1 MPQLD
6 PSSFAP
12 QLVWLA
18 ITFILLYVLMSKLA
32 LPRIGEVLEER
43 KKRIDGNLDKAAAM
57 RAEAETAK
65 AAYEK
70 ALAESRAKA
79 HALTAAAAD
88 RAHKEATARQQAVA
102 ATLAA
107 QTKAAEEKIATAR
120 ASALSHTQTIAAE
133 IARDAVRK
141 LLGQDIDAATAD
153 AAVKAAAGAKSH

>member
-18 ITFILLYVLMSKLA
+18 ITFILLYVLMAKLA
-32 LPRIGEVLEER
+32 LPRIGDVLEER
-43 KKRIDGNLDKAAAM
+43 KKRIDGNLDKAAAL

-88 RAHKEATARQQAVA
+88 RAHKEAAQRQQA
-102 ATLAA
+102 LAA
-107 QTKAAEEKIATAR
+107 ALAEQGKAAEAKIASAR
-120 ASALSHTQTIAAE
+120 ADALSHTQAIATD
-133 IARDAVRK
+133 IAREAVRK
-141 LLGQDIDAATAD
+141 LLGQDVDAATAE
-153 AAVKAAAGAKSH
+153 AAVKTAAQNR

>member
-12 QLVWLA
+12 QLIWLA
-18 ITFILLYVLMSKLA
+18 ITFILLYVLMAKLA
-32 LPRIGEVLEER
+32 LPRIGDVLEER
-43 KKRIDGNLDKAAAM
+43 KKRIDGNLDKAAAL

-88 RAHKEATARQQAVA
+88 RAHKEAAQRQQALA
-102 ATLAA
+102 AALAA
-107 QTKAAEEKIATAR
+107 QGKEAEAKIASAR
-120 ASALSHTQTIAAE
+120 AGALSHTQAIATD
-133 IARDAVRK
+133 IAREAVRK
-141 LLGQDIDAATAD
+141 LLGQDVDAAAAE
-153 AAVKAAAGAKSH
+153 AAVKTAAQNR

>member
-1 MPQLD
+1 VPQLD
-6 PSSFAP
+6 PSVFAP

-18 ITFILLYVLMSKLA
+18 ITFILLYVLMAKLA
-32 LPRIGEVLEER
+32 LPRIGDVLEER
-43 KKRIDGNLDKAAAM
+43 KKRIDGNLDKAAAL

-88 RAHKEATARQQAVA
+88 RAHKEAATRQQAVA
-102 ATLAA
+102 VTLAA
-107 QTKAAEEKIATAR
+107 QTRAAEETIATAR

-133 IARDAVRK
+133 IAREAVRK

-153 AAVKAAAGAKSH
+153 AAVKSAAAKAN

>member
-1 MPQLD
+1 VPQLD

-32 LPRIGEVLEER
+32 LPRIGDVLEER
-43 KKRIDGNLDKAAAM
+43 KKRIDGNLDKAAAL

-88 RAHKEATARQQAVA
+88 RAHKDAAARQQAVA
-102 ATLAA
+102 VTLAA
-107 QTKAAEEKIATAR
+107 QTKAAEETIATAR
-120 ASALSHTQTIAAE
+120 ASALSHTQSIAAE
-133 IARDAVRK
+133 IAREAVRK

-153 AAVKAAAGAKSH
+153 AAVKSAAAKAN

>member
-18 ITFILLYVLMSKLA
+18 ITFILLYVLMARLA

-43 KKRIDGNLDKAAAM
+43 KKRIDGNLDKAAAL

-88 RAHKEATARQQAVA
+88 RAHKDATARQQAMA

-107 QTKAAEEKIATAR
+107 QTKDAEDKIAAAR
-120 ASALSHTQTIAAE
+120 AGALSHTQAIASE
-133 IARDAVRK
+133 IAREAVRK
-141 LLGQDIDAATAD
+141 LLGQDVDAATAD
-153 AAVKAAAGAKSH
+153 AAVKAAAAAKGH

>member
-18 ITFILLYVLMSKLA
+18 ITFILLYVLMAKLA
-32 LPRIGEVLEER
+32 LPRIGDVLEER
-43 KKRIDGNLDKAAAM
+43 KKRIDGNLDKAAAL

-88 RAHKEATARQQAVA
+88 RAHKEATARQQALAVA
-102 ATLAA
+102 LAD
-107 QTKAAEEKIATAR
+107 QGKAAEAKIASAR
-120 ASALSHTQTIAAE
+120 ADALSHTQAIATD
-133 IARDAVRK
+133 IAREAVRK
-141 LLGQDIDAATAD
+141 LLGQDVDAATAE
-153 AAVKAAAGAKSH
+153 AAVKTAAQNR

>member
-18 ITFILLYVLMSKLA
+18 ITFILLYVLMEKLA
-32 LPRIGEVLEER
+32 LPSIGEVPEER
-43 KKRIDGNLDKAAAM
+43 KKRIDGNLDKAAAL

-88 RAHKEATARQQAVA
+88 RAHKEAAARQQAVA

-107 QTKAAEEKIATAR
+107 QSKAAEETIATAR
-120 ASALSHTQTIAAE
+120 AGALSHTQSIAAE
-133 IARDAVRK
+133 IAREAVRK

-153 AAVKAAAGAKSH
+153 AAVKSAAAKAN